1 VWQNRRF
8 SGPNLCQETNQ
19 QVASYAD
26 LCRRVQTAGGQT
38 SYQLSEPIPTA
49 EMTEARQ
56 GTFLETRTMK
66 DFRVERKICEGCGA
80 LWLRSAG
87 HGIYCHGCA
96 LRLSDFPAPL
106 MHFRR
111 GRKRRTLKVVAGAGG
126 GR

>member
-1 VWQNRRF
+1 MADRCI

-19 QVASYAD
+19 QVASCRGFVPKSAD
-26 LCRRVQTAGGQT
+26 RDTRA

-49 EMTEARQ
+49 EMIEARQ
-56 GTFLETRTMK
+56 GTFLEMRTMK
-66 DFRVERKICEGCGA
+66 DFRVEMKICEGCGA